1 MVMLIHRLLE
11 NTPFGPTDVESMAQ
25 AFEAI
30 CAQLNIRGADEREL
44 VARKV
49 INCAKRGTLDSQDIR
64 KMVLS
69 EFQDQAAVHG
79 SEVRAL

>member
-1 MVMLIHRLLE
+1 MVMLVHRLLE

-30 CAQLNIRGADEREL
+30 CSQLDKKRADERE
-44 VARKV
+44 VIARRI

-69 EFQDQAAVHG
+69 EFQDQATPH
-79 SEVRAL
+79 

>member
-11 NTPFGPTDVESMAQ
+11 NTAFGPTDVEAMAQ
-25 AFEAI
+25 AFEGI
-30 CAQLNIRGADEREL
+30 CAVLGITRADEREL

-49 INCAKRGTLDSQDIR
+49 ISCAKLGTLNSQDIC

-69 EFQDQAAVHG
+69 EFQDQAAPG
-79 SEVRAL
+79 

>member
-30 CAQLNIRGADEREL
+30 CAQLEKKGADERE
-44 VARKV
+44 VIARRV
-49 INCAKRGTLDSQDIR
+49 INCAKYGTLDSQAIR
-64 KMVLS
+64 KMVLA
-69 EFQDQAAVHG
+69 EFQDQATPH
-79 SEVRAL
+79 